1 MELGLCRRVGHP
13 QRRGLSSRLSRIP
26 ASAHLA
32 TLPLSGHNPQ
42 HPVLLT
48 EAPLNPRTNRE
59 SAAQILFDTFNVP
72 ALYISVQA
80 VLSLYGHASIPP
92 YPSNLNV
99 GRYASGRTTGIVLD
113 SGDGV
118 THAVPVFEGFS
129 MPHAIRRVDVAG
141 RCVANGFFKMCMQWL
156 QLPPQRC
163 NRAPSTIAS
172 KGWAPS
178 PYYSRAGGCANH
190 QGEELLYRIES
201 SKRGKGYAW
210 SHRNLSTTGWQEYH
224 GMIPTFCAT

>member
-1 MELGLCRRVGHP
+1 MLP
-13 QRRGLSSRLSRIP
+13 F
-26 ASAHLA
+26 LA
-32 TLPLSGHNPQ
+32 
-42 HPVLLT
+42 
-48 EAPLNPRTNRE
+48 
-59 SAAQILFDTFNVP
+59 
-72 ALYISVQA
+72 
-80 VLSLYGHASIPP
+80 

-141 RCVANGFFKMCMQWL
+141 RCVTNGFFKMCMLRL

-163 NRAPSTIAS
+163 DRAPSTIAS

-178 PYYSRAGGCANH
+178 PYYSRAGSCANH
-190 QGEELLYRIES
+190 QREELLYRVES

-224 GMIPTFCAT
+224 GMIPTSCATQGPANATDSWDQSDSVQQRFFSIQRSSAWKTLAFTRLWSTLLIV